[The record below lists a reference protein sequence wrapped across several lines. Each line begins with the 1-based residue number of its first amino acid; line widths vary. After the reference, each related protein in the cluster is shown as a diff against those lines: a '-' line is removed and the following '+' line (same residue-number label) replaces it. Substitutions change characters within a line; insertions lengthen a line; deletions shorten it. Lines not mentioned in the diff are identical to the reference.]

1 MEVFRRFKN
10 YIFMVLAATFVVFG
24 CSAKNE
30 KIEIKKEYKQADI
43 KSINSIDIEKQP
55 DTILVI
61 FKSDKELIYS
71 AVKERE
77 PDAIVFYFPDTM
89 VKGSVSGEFPIGEL
103 DNIKVSA
110 RNNDSKVKL
119 IISGDLPY
127 LVEKEGLNLIVKVKS
142 VSPVKEETLFQE
154 EEKEEIIEE
163 PEKKTAEILKNI
175 EIMEDES
182 LNVMIHG
189 DGIIKAYKAFTLKNP
204 PRIVLDIKGL
214 ASSHKKMKKKELKGK
229 WGKSLRY
236 FGNNERLRIVI
247 DTKDEWLEKYRLE
260 SGENSLNLIIGAK
273 GKSFDKKKAPG
284 IKKVKPIKQESLS
297 TIDFLAMDNGR
308 CKVAMGLSG
317 KSEYEIDRNNE
328 NEIILKF
335 LNTRIP
341 SYHQRPIITKR
352 FDCAV
357 DGIYPVY
364 DEKINKKDSL
374 VIIKMREQVAFTIDD
389 ESSSGIEILF
399 EASSKSG
406 EKEDKLNYPQWKK
419 VLSEKTEKEVPEKK
433 ENFSA
438 APEAPAKIS
447 EVKKEAEPEFPAQEK
462 PVKKQ
467 KDKEKKYSGQKI
479 TLDFYETD
487 IKNVFRILQHVSGLN
502 FAIDKDV
509 KGKVTMTLK
518 QPVPWDQVLDLILKM
533 NSLGMQKEG
542 NIVRIANHSTLEEEE
557 ARKKEMLKA
566 RKESQ
571 EQEKSFAP
579 LFTEYLLINYSDAE
593 TEILPHLEGIISK
606 RGSLSVDKRNNQ
618 IILTET
624 DEIIEKAKQII
635 TQIDKI
641 TPQVVIE
648 ARIVEASTNFTKDIG
663 TEWGASTNVE
673 DASKYASIY
682 KEALG
687 GKYGY
692 NISMNTQPS
701 AENGSGSIGINFAR
715 IAGTPFILNAKIN
728 AMVSEK
734 KGKIISAPKIVT
746 LDNKK
751 ATIKQGVEYPYVTL
765 EDGETKTEFKNID
778 LQLDVTPHVTADN
791 KISMKVKIDKNDIA
805 ETTAN
810 GPALSTKKVE
820 TELLVNDGDTIVI
833 GGIIQK
839 NEIINQRRFPLIS
852 QIPVMGWF
860 FKSNA
865 DEKRKNELLI
875 FLTPRIVE
883 LEQGKY

>member
-43 KSINSIDIEKQP
+43 RSINSIDIEKQP

-89 VKGSVSGEFPIGEL
+89 VKGSVPGEFPIGEL

-163 PEKKTAEILKNI
+163 SEKKTAEILKSI
-175 EIMEDES
+175 EIIEDDS
-182 LNVMIHG
+182 LKVMIHG
-189 DGIIKAYKAFTLKNP
+189 DGIIKDYKAFTLKSP
-204 PRIVLDIKGL
+204 PRIVLDIKGV

-229 WGKSLRY
+229 WGKRLRY
-236 FGNNERLRIVI
+236 FGNKERLRIVI
-247 DTKDEWLEKYRLE
+247 DSKAEWLDKYRLE
-260 SGENSLNLIIGAK
+260 GDDSSLNLIIGVK
-273 GKSFDKKKAPG
+273 GQSFNKKKDPG
-284 IKKVKPIKQESLS
+284 IKKVKAIKQESLS
-297 TIDFLAMDNGR
+297 SIDFLAMDNGR
-308 CKVAMGLSG
+308 CKVSMGLSG

-374 VIIKMREQVAFTIDD
+374 IIIKMREQVAFTIDD
-389 ESSSGIEILF
+389 ESIAGIEISF

-406 EKEDKLNYPQWKK
+406 EKEDEFNYPQWKK
-419 VLSEKTEKEVPEKK
+419 VLSEKIEKEAPEKK
-433 ENFSA
+433 ENLLE
-438 APEAPAKIS
+438 APEVPAKIS
-447 EVKKEAEPEFPAQEK
+447 EVKKEAGPEFPLEAPVEEK
-462 PVKKQ
+462 VVKKQ
-467 KDKEKKYSGQKI
+467 KNKEKKYSGQKI

-593 TEILPHLEGIISK
+593 SEILPHLEGIISK

-624 DEIIEKAKQII
+624 DDIIEKQN
-635 TQIDKI
+635 
-641 TPQVVIE
+641 
-648 ARIVEASTNFTKDIG
+648 R
-663 TEWGASTNVE
+663 
-673 DASKYASIY
+673 
-682 KEALG
+682 
-687 GKYGY
+687 
-692 NISMNTQPS
+692 
-701 AENGSGSIGINFAR
+701 
-715 IAGTPFILNAKIN
+715 
-728 AMVSEK
+728 
-734 KGKIISAPKIVT
+734 
-746 LDNKK
+746 
-751 ATIKQGVEYPYVTL
+751 
-765 EDGETKTEFKNID
+765 
-778 LQLDVTPHVTADN
+778 
-791 KISMKVKIDKNDIA
+791 
-805 ETTAN
+805 
-810 GPALSTKKVE
+810 
-820 TELLVNDGDTIVI
+820 
-833 GGIIQK
+833 
-839 NEIINQRRFPLIS
+839 
-852 QIPVMGWF
+852 
-860 FKSNA
+860 
-865 DEKRKNELLI
+865 
-875 FLTPRIVE
+875 
-883 LEQGKY
+883 